1 MLRIYFSILIKACFT
16 ASAVLFAKITY
27 FLVLSKEI
35 RIIFTHNNLL
45 SKKCSQ
51 FIISII
57 KNVVII

>member
-1 MLRIYFSILIKACFT
+1 MLIIYFSILIKACFT

-45 SKKCSQ
+45 SKKVQ
-51 FIISII
+51 SIYH
-57 KNVVII
+57 